1 MTAPIPT
8 PGARRL
14 ATLTAAG
21 APASL
26 RRLVGK
32 ALRLFGSRHLLA
44 PGTTEGCRDAIHA
57 LGLSLIQQPIPM
69 VIGERGGLTIGLA
82 DSDRYQGADH
92 LDARL
97 LCPACR
103 RAWKLAGITRLETLD
118 GAIAGH
124 VCMEAA

>member
-1 MTAPIPT
+1 MSLPT
-8 PGARRL
+8 PGALRL
-14 ATLTAAG
+14 ATLTAAS
-21 APASL
+21 APSSL

-32 ALRLFGSRHLLA
+32 ALRLFRSRHLLA

-57 LGLSLIQQPIPM
+57 LGLSLIQAPIPM
-69 VIGERGGLTIGLA
+69 VIGERGGITIGLA
-82 DSDRYQGADH
+82 DSDRYRGADQ

-97 LCPACR
+97 LCPSCR

-124 VCMEAA
+124 VCFGEAA